1 MESSYYAVN
10 YQQGKYCNGS
20 GMTLDKPILDNTG
33 NSIYV
38 PLNRL
43 KKILKSDK
51 ATLNLSLRTIDDL

>member
-1 MESSYYAVN
+1 
-10 YQQGKYCNGS
+10 
-20 GMTLDKPILDNTG
+20 MTLDKPILDNTG

-51 ATLNLSLRTIDDL
+51 ATLNLSLRTIDDLQILKR